1 MIILESKG
9 EQRVREILER
19 ERFHFIQEYS
29 FPDLR
34 SYKGKPLRF
43 DFAVFND
50 DSVVAACIE
59 VSGRQHFEYVPHFS
73 KNKILW
79 QYARERDLQ
88 KAQYCLV
95 HKIPLYSIPYCD
107 IELLNSSE
115 DIFRSLYCVKRKWNI
130 YNLYQE

>member
-34 SYKGKPLRF
+34 SYKGKALRF

-50 DSVVAACIE
+50 DSVAACIE
-59 VSGRQHFEYVPHFS
+59 VQARQHFEYVPHFS

-88 KAQYCLV
+88 KAQYCLF
-95 HKIPLYSIPYCD
+95 HKIPLYSWQTSDLP
-107 IELLNSSE
+107 
-115 DIFRSLYCVKRKWNI
+115 
-130 YNLYQE
+130 

>member
-1 MIILESKG
+1 MTILESKG
-9 EQRVREILER
+9 EQRVREILEQ
-19 ERFHFIQEYS
+19 ERFCFVQEYS
-29 FPDLR
+29 FPDLH
-34 SYKGKPLRF
+34 SYKGKALRF
-43 DFAVFND
+43 DFAVFNG
-50 DSVVAACIE
+50 DSVAACIE
-59 VSGRQHFEYVPHFS
+59 VQGRQHFEYVQHFS

-115 DIFRSLYCVKRKWNI
+115 DIFRPLYCVKRKWNI